1 MRIVI
6 VGAGIAG
13 LAAAR
18 GLRTAGHEVTVLERA
33 PAPRVGGYAIVLWS
47 NGTTVLRD
55 LGVPL
60 DGLGRRLDALEVRS
74 ARGRPVMTVDT
85 ARLERDLGAPTM
97 VIPRRTLIARLAEGL
112 PEGTVRY
119 GARVTRLHD
128 DGRTVRAET
137 EDGTEHTGD
146 LLVGADGVNS
156 PVRAALF
163 GAAPGTGAR
172 PTGAATWQGLIPAPF
187 DLGSRSQLFLGRHG
201 LVGLHPAGDGML
213 QWLIDLRWRPGDRTS
228 PERALAAL
236 RERYATYG
244 PPVPDLLAAL
254 SEKDLDVFPH
264 TRRRATLPWRRGRSV
279 LIGDA
284 AHAMPP
290 ILAQGA
296 GQALED
302 VAALARALAGAT
314 GHDAAAALPAYERA
328 RRRRAAL
335 ASAAATRGVATAG
348 PRTAFQGDAAL
359 RGAAALPDRLATWL
373 FGRLVTGVSTRLGR

>member
-33 PAPRVGGYAIVLWS
+33 PALRDGGCAIILWS

-60 DGLGRRLDALEVRS
+60 DGLGRRLDSLEARS
-74 ARGRPVMTVDT
+74 ARGRPLMTVDT
-85 ARLERDLGAPTM
+85 ARLERELGAPTM

-112 PEGTVRY
+112 PEDTVRF

-137 EDGTEHTGD
+137 EDGTQHAAD
-146 LLVGADGVNS
+146 LLIGADGANS
-156 PVRAALF
+156 PVRSALF
-163 GAAPGTGAR
+163 GAAPATGAR
-172 PTGAATWQGLIPAPF
+172 PTGAASWQGLIPAPF
-187 DLGSRSQLFLGRHG
+187 DLGSRSLLFLGRLG
-201 LVGLHPAGDGML
+201 LVGLLPAGDGML
-213 QWLIDLRWRPGDRTS
+213 QWLIDLRWRPGDEAD

-236 RERYATYG
+236 RERYASYG
-244 PPVPDLLAAL
+244 PPVPALLAAL
-254 SEKDLDVFPH
+254 SEKDLQLFPH
-264 TRRRATLPWRRGRSV
+264 TRRRASLPWRRGRSV

-302 VAALARALAGAT
+302 VAALTHALT
-314 GHDAAAALPAYERA
+314 GVTGENAAAALPAYERA

-335 ASAAATRGVATAG
+335 ASTAATRGVATAG
-348 PRTAFQGDAAL
+348 PRTAFQSEAAL
-359 RGAAALPDRLATWL
+359 RGAVALPDRLATWL
-373 FGRLVTGVSTRLGR
+373 FGRLVTGVSTRLAR